1 MFMFVLAFFILV
13 SAPTFLFALDQI
25 RRGVFFYLIRFD
37 CTQKSDRELQI
48 SHELQSAQLSEKRW
62 SHGSLIVAVR
72 PSDAPREKVNRQNRK
87 QSEWSRITQCRK
99 CGTLAGNCG
108 VHLHLQFQFWSYWS
122 KPVFKRLRGQKL
134 DKEGDGDSGSP
145 AAENCDWIR

>member
-1 MFMFVLAFFILV
+1 VFMFVLAFFILV

-48 SHELQSAQLSEKRW
+48 SHELQSAQLREKRW

-87 QSEWSRITQCRK
+87 QIRMVENHTVSKVWYTCWKLRSSFTFAVSVLVILEQNRIQK
-99 CGTLAGNCG
+99 IEESKAG
-108 VHLHLQFQFWSYWS
+108 Q
-122 KPVFKRLRGQKL
+122 RG
-134 DKEGDGDSGSP
+134 
-145 AAENCDWIR
+145 

>member
-1 MFMFVLAFFILV
+1 M
-13 SAPTFLFALDQI
+13 
-25 RRGVFFYLIRFD
+25 G
-37 CTQKSDRELQI
+37 SDRELQI
-48 SHELQSAQLSEKRW
+48 PHELQSAQLSEKRW

-87 QSEWSRITQCRK
+87 QIRMVENHTVPKVWYTCWKLRSSFTFAVSVLVILEQNRI
-99 CGTLAGNCG
+99 
-108 VHLHLQFQFWSYWS
+108 
-122 KPVFKRLRGQKL
+122 QKM